1 MYADSHGYDGVF
13 VVQWNHGPFFS
24 GSNGC
29 FVSGY
34 AKFVDGV
41 FMLASMICAF
51 CPWYAGQRVSVS
63 NGVVFDDRFLPV
75 IDVVGHVNDW
85 LLICI
90 S

>member
-41 FMLASMICAF
+41 FMLASIFCAF
-51 CPWYAGQRVSVS
+51 CPWYAGQRGSV
-63 NGVVFDDRFLPV
+63 R
-75 IDVVGHVNDW
+75 W
-85 LLICI
+85 
-90 S
+90 